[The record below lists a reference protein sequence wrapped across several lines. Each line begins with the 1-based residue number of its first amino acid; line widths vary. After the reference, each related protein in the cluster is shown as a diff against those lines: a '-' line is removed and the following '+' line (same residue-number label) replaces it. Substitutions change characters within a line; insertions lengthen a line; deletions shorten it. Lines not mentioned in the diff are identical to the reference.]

1 MKNIKTNPLFILTI
15 VQVILML
22 FLTISFL
29 ISGDTLLSIAWFVTF
44 ILWVLSFILEY
55 KKEKEKK

>member
-22 FLTISFL
+22 FLIISFL

>member
-55 KKEKEKK
+55 KKEKERK